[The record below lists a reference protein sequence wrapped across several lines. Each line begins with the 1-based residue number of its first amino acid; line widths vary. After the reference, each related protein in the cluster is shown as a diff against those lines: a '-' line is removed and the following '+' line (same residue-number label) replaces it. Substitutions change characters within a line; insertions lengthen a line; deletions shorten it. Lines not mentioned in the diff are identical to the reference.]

1 VHAELLVD
9 VGDQLIA
16 NRLREHV
23 VEHRIDGKFSA
34 RGTRA
39 IKGRSERLRVVGR
52 RHRIVG

>member
-39 IKGRSERLRVVGR
+39 IKGRRERLRVVGR